1 MTALAALIEDALH
14 GLPAIDGDPYGRY
27 HAARALDHAWSNPR
41 RWADHRGR
49 PDQEGERS
57 MTATDLTYMSQV
69 VGHAVESTNDLTRA
83 EASRI
88 LDALRADAADIQEEG
103 QA

>member
-1 MTALAALIEDALH
+1 
-14 GLPAIDGDPYGRY
+14 
-27 HAARALDHAWSNPR
+27 
-41 RWADHRGR
+41 
-49 PDQEGERS
+49 

-69 VGHAVESTNDLTRA
+69 VGRAVESTNDLTRA